1 MGPVRGGATI
11 TNDSFFLLEREK
23 GLTVFV
29 ANANA

>member
-1 MGPVRGGATI
+1 MGPVRGGAT
-11 TNDSFFLLEREK
+11 NDSFSLLEREK